1 MLYLCITVYLIPS
14 QCVFLPVHIIIV
26 PLGSFAQ
33 KHNRLLSPFISIIL
47 QKEKITLIV
56 WVRSDD
62 SIHKFEYCIKHK
74 KKSAFDFYFLD
85 LKKYCNKTSMHIM
98 SFKVSCLL

>member
-74 KKSAFDFYFLD
+74 KE
-85 LKKYCNKTSMHIM
+85 
-98 SFKVSCLL
+98 VSH